1 MKRLESYVDEVIA
14 LINQRAYDAAAEMA
28 RQLVEAEPN
37 VAMNLHVY
45 GLALLSQ
52 GHPEQAVE
60 AFNRA
65 VAIDATNPATFLK
78 RGDALMACQRHVRAL
93 KSYEQAIQLSPKFA
107 VAFQGMGD
115 ATMALGDLARAEKN
129 YELALSLNEGL
140 HDAMLGLSAVQLQKG
155 DADAALRTLESL
167 LGKNPKHALA
177 WGSRGSI
184 AYQLGRFEDAI
195 ESYQR
200 AIELKPDF
208 APMYDNLGMAFMALG
223 RPEDAIA
230 QHSKAIELAPDFA
243 IAWSRRA
250 MAKRSMANYAAALE
264 DADVGV
270 QKDPGNAMALN
281 IRGIIQGDLGR
292 FVEAQQDLRAAIQ
305 AAPDVPEF
313 WNNIGSVLIDRG
325 HYERAV
331 ERLDRAIEL
340 RWNYA
345 EAHSNRGLAMQNL
358 RKFDFA
364 ENAFDQAIKHAPRF
378 PEAYKRRANLKLL
391 QGDFQ
396 QGWQDYQNSLNMYRP
411 KEGAQHAIPRWEGQS
426 LLGKSI
432 LLSEPN
438 GFGDL
443 FQFWRYVPNLIAMG
457 ADVFFLGAPRI
468 FRLLQSSEYNVRYL
482 EQFPEGKQFDYR
494 AELWTLPMALGTDAG
509 SIPDGVPYLHAE
521 KDRLE
526 TWQRILPLSTR
537 NVGIFWQGSTKR
549 WMDQSRFL
557 QLADL
562 LPLAEV
568 PGVRLVSLQQGAGV
582 EQIDAAKADM
592 RLIVP
597 DESRDADYA
606 FLDTAALIQR
616 LDLVVT
622 VDSAIAHLAGTMGR
636 PTWVALKHVP
646 DWRWGLEGDASPWYP
661 QTRLFRQPRLGDW
674 ATVIADMRD
683 ALLTRRSAR

>member
-14 LINQRAYDAAAEMA
+14 LINRREGDAAAALA
-28 RQLVEAEPN
+28 RQLVESEPG

-45 GLALLSQ
+45 GLALLAQ
-52 GHPEQAVE
+52 TRADQAVE

-65 VAIDATNPATFLK
+65 IALDAGNPATFLK
-78 RGDALMACQRHVRAL
+78 RGDALMMSNRPVRAL
-93 KSYEQAIQLSPKFA
+93 KSYEQALSLSPKFA
-107 VAFQGMGD
+107 VAMKGAGD
-115 ATMALGDLARAEKN
+115 AAAVLGDLARAEKS
-129 YELALSLNEGL
+129 YRAAIELNDGL
-140 HDAMLGLSAVQLQKG
+140 HDAVLALSTVQLQ
-155 DADAALRTLESL
+155 
-167 LGKNPKHALA
+167 LGKVDDALQTLDRLLRRDPQNALA
-177 WGSRGSI
+177 WGSRGNV
-184 AYQLGRFEDAI
+184 AYQSGRFEDAI

-200 AIELKPDF
+200 AIALKPDF
-208 APMYDNLGMAFMALG
+208 APTHDNLGMAFMAVG
-223 RPEDAIA
+223 RPEDAVVE
-230 QHSKAIELAPDFA
+230 HGKAIELAPDFA

-250 MAKRSMANYAAALE
+250 IAKRSMADYAAALE
-264 DADVGV
+264 DAEVGV
-270 QKDPGNAMALN
+270 QKAPDSAMALN
-281 IRGIIQGDLGR
+281 VRGIIRGDLGQ
-292 FVEAQQDLRAAIQ
+292 FVEAQDDLRRAIQ

-331 ERLDRAIEL
+331 ERLDRALQL

-358 RKFDFA
+358 GKFDHA
-364 ENAFDQAIKHAPRF
+364 AHAFDQAVKHAPGF

-391 QGDFQ
+391 QGAFQ
-396 QGWQDYQNSLNMYRP
+396 EGWADYQKSLGLYRP
-411 KEGAQHAIPRWEGQS
+411 REGAQNAIPRWEGQS

-443 FQFWRYVPNLIAMG
+443 FQFWRYVPNLISMG

-468 FRLLQSSEYNVRYL
+468 FRILQSSNYNVRYL
-482 EQFPEGKQFDYR
+482 EQFPEGKQFDFQ
-494 AELWTLPMALGTDAG
+494 AELWTLPMAFGTDSG
-509 SIPDGVPYLHAE
+509 TIPDGVPYLHAE
-521 KDRLE
+521 KPRLE

-549 WMDQSRFL
+549 LMDRSKAL
-557 QLADL
+557 QLSDL

-582 EQIDAAKADM
+582 EQIDAARGDM

-597 DESRDADYA
+597 DDSRDAEYA
-606 FLDTAALIQR
+606 FADTAALIQR

-622 VDSAIAHLAGTMGR
+622 VDSSIAHLAGAMGR

-646 DWRWGLEGDASPWYP
+646 DWRWGLDVDGSPWYP
-661 QTRLFRQPRLGDW
+661 QTRLFRQEKPGDW
-674 ATVIADMRD
+674 SSVIEQMRA